1 MGSIKKLAGETAI
14 YGMTTIVARIIN
26 FFFVPLYTRVI
37 DTDAFG
43 VYSEIISY
51 IAILQALFSF
61 GMETTFFRFAN
72 KDGNNPNKVFS
83 TILVFLASV
92 SLAVLV
98 SGIIFSGN
106 IANILGYAG
115 HGEFIWCSAAI
126 LAIDSFTSV
135 IFARLRYQ
143 QKALK
148 FGILKIIKILSETSL
163 NLVLFLGFPAYAT
176 AHPDSFLLKFLS
188 PVPDGGYILFA
199 ILGSCIVSLILFLPV
214 LLKTKF
220 NFSPALWKQMMI
232 YALPVALSQLPGVLN
247 DVTDRILFRFFSPEG
262 ESGSNLVGIFSANVK
277 LAVLMT
283 LFVQM
288 FRFAAE
294 PFFFNQ
300 SNKDSQKQIYA
311 DVMKYFVIFCVF
323 IFLFVALYLDI
334 FKLFIGNAFRVGIG
348 VVPIMLLANIL
359 LGINFNL
366 SMWYKISGHTKFAV
380 NITLSGLLATIVIN
394 AVFMPYFG
402 YYAAA
407 CGHFLSYLAMIIIS
421 WKLCKKYWFIPYDW
435 KTVAIYI
442 VFGIALFALSRIIAT
457 PDGLFNFAINSVLIL
472 AYICFV
478 IRKEK
483 IDLKNIKHLIKRKR
497 K

>member
-37 DTDAFG
+37 DTEAFG

-51 IAILQALFSF
+51 IAILQALFAF
-61 GMETTFFRFAN
+61 GMETTFFRFAS
-72 KDGNNPNKVFS
+72 KQGSNPNKVFS
-83 TILVFLASV
+83 TILIFLASTSV
-92 SLAVLV
+92 AVLA
-98 SGIIFSGN
+98 SGIIFAN
-106 IANILGYAG
+106 DIANAFGYFG
-115 HGEFIWCSAAI
+115 RGELIWCSAAI

-135 IFARLRYQ
+135 IFARLRYR

-148 FGILKIIKILSETSL
+148 FGVLKIIKILSETAL
-163 NLVLFLGFPAYAT
+163 NLILFLGFPTYAAT
-176 AHPDSFLLKFLS
+176 HPDSFLLKFLS
-188 PVPDGGYILFA
+188 PSPDGGYILFA
-199 ILGSCIVSLILFLPV
+199 ILGSCIISLILFLPT
-214 LLKTKF
+214 LLRTKF
-220 NFSPALWKQMMI
+220 SFSPTLWKQLMI
-232 YALPVALSQLPGVLN
+232 YAIPIVLSQLPGVLN
-247 DVTDRILFRFFSPEG
+247 DVTDRILFRFFSPAG
-262 ESGSNLVGIFSANVK
+262 ESSSDLVGIFSANVK
-277 LAVLMT
+277 LAVFMT

-294 PFFFNQ
+294 PFFFSQ
-300 SNKDSQKQIYA
+300 SNKADQKKIYV

-348 VVPIMLLANIL
+348 VVPIMLLANIF

-366 SMWYKISGHTKFAV
+366 SMWYKVSEQTKFAV
-380 NITLSGLLATIVIN
+380 NITLSGLLVTVIIN

-407 CGHFLSYLAMIIIS
+407 FGHFFSYLVMIIVS
-421 WKLCKKYWFIPYDW
+421 WRLCKKYYFIPYDW
-435 KTVAIYI
+435 KTIAVYI
-442 VFGIALFALSRIIAT
+442 AVGVALFALSRIVAT
-457 PDGLFNFAINSVLIL
+457 TNSLFNFAINSVFML
-472 AYICFV
+472 AYLYFI

-483 IDLKNIKHLIKRKR
+483 IDLRKIRHLIKRK
-497 K
+497 